1 VTKIEEIE
9 AAIAELTPEE
19 FEKLGEWIDRRR
31 ETDFDRKIEAD
42 ARSGRLDSL
51 HQRLETENRGEA
63 GIPLDEFLRQS
74 KLP

>member
-1 VTKIEEIE
+1 MTKIEEIE

-19 FEKLGEWIDRRR
+19 LEKLGEWIDRRR

-42 ARSGRLDSL
+42 AKSGRLDSL
-51 HQRLETENRGEA
+51 FERLETESRGEA
-63 GIPLDEFLRQS
+63 GIPLDEFLRQT

>member
-1 VTKIEEIE
+1 MTKIEGIE
-9 AAIAELTPEE
+9 AAIAQLTPEE
-19 FEKLGEWIDRRR
+19 LETLVKWIDRRR

-51 HQRLETENRGEA
+51 YQRLETENRGEA
-63 GIPLDEFLRQS
+63 EIPLDEFLDQT